1 MEKVVNALY
10 FAANVTRHI
19 KPKKYPETTMQFPS
33 RILTPLAFAVAC
45 CLSTSALADAHFIYL
60 TRHAEKA
67 ATGTDPALTAEG
79 KVRAQNI
86 AATLKKAGIKHIYS
100 TNFLRT
106 QQTAAPI
113 STLLGL
119 PVVTYDPAQ
128 LAAFA
133 QQLKALPDNSLV
145 VGHSDTTPEL
155 IRLLGGDAVPAIAE
169 TEFDRLYQVSIGQD
183 GDVTTT
189 LLNSLPSA
197 STPPCAKVTLNKT
210 GLSAAAGSW
219 IYFSVNV
226 PECAN
231 TLTVNMSGGT
241 GDGDLH
247 VKYGTQPTATD
258 YTCRPYKTGNSE
270 SCVLPDPQVGT
281 WHIGIRSYKA
291 FTGLA
296 LDVVAE

>member
-1 MEKVVNALY
+1 
-10 FAANVTRHI
+10 
-19 KPKKYPETTMQFPS
+19 MQFS
-33 RILTPLAFAVAC
+33 TRILTPLAFAVAS
-45 CLSTSALADAHFIYL
+45 CLSASALADAHFIYL

-67 ATGTDPALTAEG
+67 ATGNDPALTAEG

-113 STLLGL
+113 SALLGL

-145 VGHSDTTPEL
+145 VGHSDTTPDL
-155 IRLLGGDAVPAIAE
+155 IGLLGGDAVPAIAE

-189 LLNSLPSA
+189 LLNSLPSV

-210 GLSAAAGSW
+210 GLSAAAGTW
-219 IYFSVNV
+219 VYFPVNV

-247 VKYGTQPTATD
+247 VRYGAQPTATD
-258 YTCRPYKTGNSE
+258 YTCRPYKTGNLE

-281 WHIGIRSYKA
+281 WYIGIKSYKA
-291 FTGLA
+291 FTGLT